1 MRITPVDMDSRTP
14 GEIFPEEIFPEEVF
28 PEEVFSLVVISIPEP
43 TTGDIVP
50 LVSVSHPEAV
60 EEIVSSADTREK
72 YEARS
77 IIIDRAIM
85 IKFILEKECNIELF
99 E

>member
-14 GEIFPEEIFPEEVF
+14 EEIFPV
-28 PEEVFSLVVISIPEP
+28 PVISIPEP
-43 TTGDIVP
+43 TTGDIFP
-50 LVSVSHPEAV
+50 LVSVSHSDPV

-85 IKFILEKECNIELF
+85 IKFLLEKECNIELF